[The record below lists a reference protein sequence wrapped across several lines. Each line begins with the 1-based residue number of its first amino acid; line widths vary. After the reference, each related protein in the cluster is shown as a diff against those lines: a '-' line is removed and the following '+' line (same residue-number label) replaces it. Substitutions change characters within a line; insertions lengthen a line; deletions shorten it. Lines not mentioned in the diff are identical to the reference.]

1 MRTMRCVAATMLLTA
16 GGAIQAAEDPSQA
29 DIDEMMHRM
38 DMMPEVYGQLSLA
51 LEHNETRNTQQGSQT
66 SFRDNHSWIGVRN
79 QTEIMPGTEAFVRG
93 EWSSI
98 PTNDDG
104 MTDNLEYAYVGVE
117 GDFGRIWGGTDD
129 SVYEQELDH
138 VANFFEGE
146 FRDEEGADL
155 RHFKGP
161 YDTGRDRLVQ
171 YRSPAYG
178 NWRFHGA
185 VQLNE
190 EGNEDVADQKEKES
204 RPYQLITTYKSG
216 SWVWAFGMD
225 SNDGDSTDPDS
236 SVGKPNN
243 ENTYGAR
250 GSYRGERW
258 SVTAQYQHR
267 KDVRNVASL
276 LTTYSIGPNRFSIA
290 WERERDDTVQVGT
303 ETRNAYT
310 AQVLHNVNESMAV
323 YVEGY
328 QLESD
333 GLTPLRRDLIIGSRY
348 RF

>member
-51 LEHNETRNTQQGSQT
+51 LEHNETRNAEQGSQT
-66 SFRDNHSWIGVRN
+66 SFRDNHSWIGIRN

-98 PTNDDG
+98 PTDDDG
-104 MTDNLEYAYVGVE
+104 MTDNLEYAYLGVE

-146 FRDEEGADL
+146 FRDEDGEDL

-161 YDTGRDRLVQ
+161 YDTGRDRLIQ
-171 YRSPAYG
+171 YRSPSYG
-178 NWRFHGA
+178 NWQFHGA

-190 EGNEDVADQKEKES
+190 EGNEDVAQGETKQS

-216 SWVWAFGMD
+216 NWVWALGMD
-225 SNDGDSTDPDS
+225 SNDGDSADS
-236 SVGKPNN
+236 LGERRN
-243 ENTYGAR
+243 ENTYGFR
-250 GSYRGERW
+250 GTYESERW
-258 SVTAQYQHR
+258 SLTAQYQHR
-267 KDVRNVASL
+267 KDVRNVGSI
-276 LTTYSIGPNRFSIA
+276 LTTYSIGPNRFSVA
-290 WERERDDTVQVGT
+290 WERERDDTVQLGT
-303 ETRNAYT
+303 ETKNAYT
-310 AQVLHNVNESMAV
+310 AQVLHSVNESMAV

-328 QLESD
+328 QRESD
-333 GLTPLRRDLIIGSRY
+333 GASPMRRDLVIGSRY

>member
-1 MRTMRCVAATMLLTA
+1 MRRMRCVAATMLLTA
-16 GGAIQAAEDPSQA
+16 GGAVQADEPSKA

-38 DMMPEVYGQLSLA
+38 DMMPEVYGQLSLVM
-51 LEHNETRNTQQGSQT
+51 EHNETRGDQGSET

-98 PTNDDG
+98 PTDDDG
-104 MTDNLEYAYVGVE
+104 MTENLEYAYLGVE

-146 FRDEEGADL
+146 FRDEEGEVL

-171 YRSPAYG
+171 YRSPSYG
-178 NWRFHGA
+178 NWQVHGA

-190 EGNEDVADQKEKES
+190 DGNSDVDDGEES
-204 RPYQLITTYKSG
+204 RPYQLITTYKSDN
-216 SWVWAFGMD
+216 WQWALGMD
-225 SNDGDSTDPDS
+225 SNDGDGPS
-236 SVGKPNN
+236 SLGEHRN

-250 GSYRGERW
+250 GSYKSESWGL
-258 SVTAQYQHR
+258 TAQYQHR
-267 KDVRNVASL
+267 EDVRNVGSVLA
-276 LTTYSIGPNRFSIA
+276 TYNIGPNRFSAA
-290 WERERDDTVQVGT
+290 WERERDYTQVDDT
-303 ETRNAYT
+303 ETLTAYT
-310 AQVLHNVNESMAV
+310 AQILHNVNESMAV

-328 QLESD
+328 QRESD
-333 GLTPLRRDLIIGSRY
+333 GAKPMRRDLMIGSRY

>member
-16 GGAIQAAEDPSQA
+16 GGAIQAADDPTQA

-66 SFRDNHSWIGVRN
+66 SFRDNHSWIGIRN
-79 QTEIMPGTEAFVRG
+79 QTEIMPGTEAFARA

-98 PTNDDG
+98 PTDDDG
-104 MTDNLEYAYVGVE
+104 MTDSLEYAYLGVE

-129 SVYEQELDH
+129 SVFEQELDQ

-161 YDTGRDRLVQ
+161 YDTGRDRLIQ
-171 YRSPAYG
+171 YRSPSYG
-178 NWRFHGA
+178 NWQLHGA

-190 EGNEDVADQKEKES
+190 DGNEDVAQGDAKEG

-216 SWVWAFGMD
+216 NWAWALGMD
-225 SNDGDSTDPDS
+225 SNDGDSTERL
-236 SVGKPNN
+236 GERNN
-243 ENTYGAR
+243 ENTYGFR

-258 SVTAQYQHR
+258 TLTAQYQHR
-267 KDVRNVASL
+267 DEIRNVGSL
-276 LTTYSIGPNRFSIA
+276 LTTYSIGPNRFSVA
-290 WERERDDTVQVGT
+290 WERERDDTQLDT
-303 ETRNAYT
+303 ETRTAYT
-310 AQVLHNVNESMAV
+310 AQILHDVNESMAV

-333 GLTPLRRDLIIGSRY
+333 GITPMRRDLIIGSRY